1 TGSPSTSVTGTG
13 SGPTGV
19 GSGSSTTTGES
30 TTTTGMGGGSS
41 ASTGMGGNVTS
52 GGGGGGAGGA
62 GGMMTGAGGA
72 GGMPMPDAG
81 TGGKTGRF
89 RILVLSTT
97 LEFHHDSIP
106 AGLQMLKD
114 LGNLPDSE
122 FTKIGASPGGWDVD
136 SAGADPASPTYFS
149 EFTDANLAK
158 YEMVY
163 SDNPTGQV
171 FTLAPNSAMH
181 EMAFQN
187 FMANGG
193 AWAGQHSATDF
204 ENQSKFTWFQTNVDG
219 AWFTQHDNDGTN
231 GTIQWESTQAQHPIL
246 KGIPS
251 PWNATDE
258 WYKMSKDISAVPG
271 FTVLGKVTVPNS
283 TVDPNAR
290 PAVWIRDPPTG
301 GRSFYTIRGHNI
313 RVYAEPAFR
322 QLMFQG
328 ILWATHRLK

>member
-1 TGSPSTSVTGTG
+1 MG
-13 SGPTGV
+13 
-19 GSGSSTTTGES
+19 GSSATTGMS
-30 TTTTGMGGGSS
+30 VSSATTGMGGSDTGS
-41 ASTGMGGNVTS
+41 
-52 GGGGGGAGGA
+52 GGAGGA
-62 GGMMTGAGGA
+62 GGMTTGTGGT
-72 GGMPMPDAG
+72 GGMAMPDGGMTTPDAG
-81 TGGKTGRF
+81 NGLKTGRF

-136 SAGADPASPTYFS
+136 AAGSDPAAANYFS

-171 FTLAPNSAMH
+171 FTLAPDSATH
-181 EMAFQN
+181 EAAFQK

-204 ENQSKFTWFQTNVDG
+204 ENQSKFPWFQSNVDG
-219 AWFTQHDNDGTN
+219 AWFVTHDNDGTN
-231 GTIQWESTQAQHPIL
+231 GTINWESTQTQHPIL

-251 PWNATDE
+251 PWNCTDE
-258 WYKMSKDISAVPG
+258 WYKMSKDITAVPG
-271 FTVLGKVTVPNS
+271 FTVLGKVTVPGS
-283 TVDPNAR
+283 TVDPSAR

-313 RVYAEPAFR
+313 KVYAEPAFR